1 VYFPPTSGGI
11 FGLYN
16 LWRKPFYGL
25 KEDSNHNGMKKAK
38 DSSRCPMFPWF
49 CKLLLTFYA
58 RLFKDCCSVDMPY
71 LQGQASMESSSR
83 PSLLRPQGCLYNGT
97 KYSIQIFQDHSY
109 LKVIYLIMH
118 SEQFYLKNETMNDFT
133 LWLFIYGS
141 SQP

>member
-1 VYFPPTSGGI
+1 
-11 FGLYN
+11 
-16 LWRKPFYGL
+16 
-25 KEDSNHNGMKKAK
+25 
-38 DSSRCPMFPWF
+38 
-49 CKLLLTFYA
+49 
-58 RLFKDCCSVDMPY
+58 MPY